1 MLEEIGMGLTPWM
14 GVPLLNNEDIGSE
27 RGGGEPT
34 PRGPMDKFTF
44 HYLDEVLWI
53 PSGTKNKWSM

>member
-1 MLEEIGMGLTPWM
+1 M

-27 RGGGEPT
+27 SGGGEPT

-53 PSGTKNKWSM
+53 PSGSKNKWSM

>member
-1 MLEEIGMGLTPWM
+1 M

-27 RGGGEPT
+27 SGGGEP
-34 PRGPMDKFTF
+34 MYKFTF

-53 PSGTKNKWSM
+53 SSGSKNKWSM

>member
-27 RGGGEPT
+27 SGGGEP
-34 PRGPMDKFTF
+34 MYKFTF

-53 PSGTKNKWSM
+53 SSGSKNKWSM